1 MLPIDF
7 PEECRAC
14 SLMFAYK
21 EIELLYDIAVLLSSS
36 ENIKE
41 SIEKGMRML
50 KHHGY
55 LDRCALFLLN
65 DEKTLLEPYASI
77 DLTPQQK
84 SMAIYKIGEGATG
97 LAAKSAEP
105 IVIENIH
112 NNINYLNKMGALHTS
127 LISYVAV
134 PIIQKD
140 GVVGVI
146 SANLRKEAP
155 LDFDEIVRM
164 LTILGSIS
172 LGALNVH
179 RRYSKEKEDI
189 QDLKTYYRDEM
200 LSDYKFENIIGRST
214 VMQQIFSILET
225 VAPSDATILVRGETG
240 TGKELIAAAIHNISP
255 RKNGPFIK
263 LNCAAIS
270 ETLLESELFGHE
282 KGAFTDAKEMRKGRF
297 ELADGGTLFLDE
309 IGDITPALQVKL
321 LRILQEKEFERVGG
335 TKTIKTNVRLVAA
348 TNRNLEE
355 MVKKG
360 EFREDLFYRLNVIP
374 INLPPLRDR
383 YEDIQLLIE
392 HYLKKY
398 MREHHKEMYFSKAA
412 LEILLE
418 YPWPGNIR
426 ELQNTMERIV
436 LICPRGELQPEM
448 LNHVMPFNFQK
459 MHMPQETVMQQ
470 EKQKETTSQDINDAG
485 ISKKLEKQASL
496 TKCSLQEMEKEAIIK
511 ALIENRGI
519 QTKAAKQ
526 LGMTPRQI
534 GYKIK
539 KYEIEL

>member
-1 MLPIDF
+1 MFSTTIPD
-7 PEECRAC
+7 ECSSC
-14 SLMFAYK
+14 SLAFAYK
-21 EIELLYDIAVLLSSS
+21 EIELLYEIAVMLSSS
-36 ENIKE
+36 DNVIE
-41 SIEKGMRML
+41 SVEKGMRML
-50 KHHGY
+50 KHDGY

-65 DEKTLLEPYASI
+65 DDKTHLELFASI

-84 SMAIYKIGEGATG
+84 NIAVYKIGEGATG

-112 NNINYLNKMGALHTS
+112 NNINYLNKMGALNTS

-134 PIIQKD
+134 PIIQND
-140 GVVGVI
+140 GVVGVV
-146 SANLRKEAP
+146 SANLGKKAP
-155 LDFDEIVRM
+155 LNFDDIVRM
-164 LTILGSIS
+164 LTILGSLSIGS
-172 LGALNVH
+172 LNMH
-179 RRYSKEKEDI
+179 RRFDKEKEDI
-189 QDLKTYYRDEM
+189 QELKTYYQDEM
-200 LSDYKFENIIGRST
+200 LSEYRFENIIGKST
-214 VMQQIFSILET
+214 VMQHIFSMIET

-240 TGKELIAAAIHNISP
+240 TGKELIAAAVHNISP
-255 RKNGPFIK
+255 RQNGPFIK

-309 IGDITPALQVKL
+309 IGDITPSLQVKL
-321 LRILQEKEFERVGG
+321 LRILQEQEFERVGG
-335 TKTIKTNVRLVAA
+335 TKTIKTNTRLVAA

-355 MVKKG
+355 MVQNG

-374 INLPPLRDR
+374 IHLPPLRER

-398 MREHHKEMYFSKAA
+398 MKQHHKKMHLSKPA
-412 LEILLE
+412 LETLLE

-426 ELQNTMERIV
+426 ELQNTVERMM
-436 LICPRGELQPEM
+436 LICPEGEILPEM
-448 LNHVMPFNFQK
+448 LNHVLPFNFQK
-459 MHMPQETVMQQ
+459 LHMKTEESSQPQ
-470 EKQKETTSQDINDAG
+470 SNDASE
-485 ISKKLEKQASL
+485 IERPYNEVNNTSL
-496 TKCSLQEMEKEAIIK
+496 TKHSLQDMEKEAIIN

-526 LGMTPRQI
+526 LGMTARQI

-539 KYEIEL
+539 KYKIEL

>member
-1 MLPIDF
+1 MLVSDLPD
-7 PEECRAC
+7 ECQTC
-14 SLMFAYK
+14 SLVFAYK
-21 EIELLYDIAVLLSSS
+21 EIGLLYDIAVLLSGSD
-36 ENIKE
+36 NVKE

-50 KHHGY
+50 KHGRY

-65 DEKTLLEPYASI
+65 DEKTQLELFASI

-112 NNINYLNKMGALHTS
+112 NNINYLNKMGALNTS

-134 PIIQKD
+134 PIMQKD

-146 SANLRKEAP
+146 SANLKKDAP
-155 LDFDEIVRM
+155 LDFDDIVHM

-172 LGALNVH
+172 LGTLSVH
-179 RRYSKEKEDI
+179 RRYSKEKEEI
-189 QDLKTYYRDEM
+189 QDLKAYYQDEM

-214 VMQQIFSILET
+214 AMQQIFSIIET

-240 TGKELIAAAIHNISP
+240 TGKELIAAAVHNISP

-321 LRILQEKEFERVGG
+321 LRILQEQEFERVGG

-348 TNRNLEE
+348 TNRNLEK
-355 MVKKG
+355 MVKNG

-374 INLPPLRDR
+374 VNLPPLRER

-436 LICPRGELQPEM
+436 LICPQGELQPEM

-459 MHMPQETVMQQ
+459 MYMPQERVEEPQKTV
-470 EKQKETTSQDINDAG
+470 EHPVSDHEFSQGHDEHI
-485 ISKKLEKQASL
+485 SL
-496 TKCSLQEMEKEAIIK
+496 TKSSLQDMEKEAIIK

-526 LGMTPRQI
+526 LGMSARQI

-539 KYEIEL
+539 KYDIDL

>member
-1 MLPIDF
+1 MFTTEIPD
-7 PEECRAC
+7 ECQSC
-14 SLMFAYK
+14 SLGFAYK
-21 EIELLYDIAVLLSSS
+21 EIELLYEIAVMLSAS
-36 ENIKE
+36 ENIEE

-50 KHHGY
+50 KHDNY
-55 LDRCALFLLN
+55 FERCALFLLN
-65 DEKTLLEPYASI
+65 DDKSQLEICSSI
-77 DLTPQQK
+77 DLSPQQRTI
-84 SMAIYKIGEGATG
+84 AVYKIGEGATG

-112 NNINYLNKMGALHTS
+112 NNINYLNKMGALNTAS
-127 LISYVAV
+127 VSYVAV

-146 SANLRKEAP
+146 SANITKNSQLN
-155 LDFDEIVRM
+155 FDEIVRM
-164 LTILGSIS
+164 LTILGSLSIGS
-172 LGALNVH
+172 LTVY
-179 RRYSKEKEDI
+179 RRFTKEKEEI
-189 QDLKTYYRDEM
+189 QELKSYYKDEM
-200 LSDYKFENIIGRST
+200 LSEYKFENIIGRSKN
-214 VMQQIFSILET
+214 MRQIFSMIET

-240 TGKELIAAAIHNISP
+240 TGKELIAAAVHNISP
-255 RKNGPFIK
+255 RQNGPFIK

-309 IGDITPALQVKL
+309 IGDITASLQVKL
-321 LRILQEKEFERVGG
+321 LRILQEQEFERVGG
-335 TKTIKTNVRLVAA
+335 TKTVKTNVRLVAA

-374 INLPPLRDR
+374 LNLPPLRER

-398 MREHHKEMYFSKAA
+398 MKTHHKKMHFSKAS
-412 LEILLE
+412 LELLLE

-426 ELQNTMERIV
+426 ELQNTMERVV
-436 LICPRGELQPEM
+436 LICPEGELAPEM
-448 LNHVMPFNFQK
+448 LNHVLPFNYQK
-459 MHMPQETVMQQ
+459 MYMPSIDAPKPVQETLQ
-470 EKQKETTSQDINDAG
+470 ETPTPTLPTANHDVSA
-485 ISKKLEKQASL
+485 L
-496 TKCSLQEMEKEAIIK
+496 TKTSLQDMEKEAIIK
-511 ALIENRGI
+511 ALIENHGI

-526 LGMTPRQI
+526 LGMTARQI
-534 GYKIK
+534 GYKVK
-539 KYEIEL
+539 KYGIDL